1 MKKRRNAMANCQNI
15 TLIIRMFR
23 IDDPQGKP
31 PEELEQLTFTIVL
44 TNGVIDRT
52 RSTVF
57 LSDMPLSALSG
68 TCQAVADPD
77 GTAMTLFFTWD
88 RIDVF
93 MTGFTYIKGFKRFR
107 GCWFAKTRT
116 GTLENEFNEAQRA
129 IVLSP
134 GNGDTGS
141 GTGQVT

>member
-1 MKKRRNAMANCQNI
+1 MANCQNI

-23 IDDPQGKP
+23 IDDPKGVP
-31 PEELEQLTFTIVL
+31 PEELEQLTFDIKL
-44 TNGVIDRT
+44 TNGVIDPAQ
-52 RSTVF
+52 STVF
-57 LSDMPLSALSG
+57 LSEMRLSALSG
-68 TCQAVADPD
+68 TCQPVADPD

-107 GCWFAKTRT
+107 GSWFAKTHT
-116 GTLENEFNEAQRA
+116 GALENEFDETLRA
-129 IVLSP
+129 IVLAP
-134 GNGDTGS
+134 GSGDTGS

>member
-1 MKKRRNAMANCQNI
+1 MYKNDYPN
-15 TLIIRMFR
+15 
-23 IDDPQGKP
+23 GEP
-31 PEELEQLTFTIVL
+31 PEELEQLTFNIKL
-44 TNGVIDRT
+44 TNGVIDPAQ
-52 RSTVF
+52 SSVF
-57 LSDMPLSALSG
+57 LSEMRLSPLSG
-68 TCQAVADPD
+68 TCQPVANPD

-107 GCWFAKTRT
+107 GAWFAKTHT
-116 GTLENEFNEAQRA
+116 GALENEFNETLRA

>member
-1 MKKRRNAMANCQNI
+1 MANCEDI
-15 TLIIRMFR
+15 TLIIRMFK
-23 IDDPQGKP
+23 IDDPKGERP
-31 PEELEQLTFTIVL
+31 VELEQLTFNIKL
-44 TNGVIDRT
+44 TNGAIDPAK
-52 RSTVF
+52 STVF
-57 LSDMPLSALSG
+57 LSNIRLSALSG
-68 TCQAVADPD
+68 TCQPVANPD
-77 GTAMTLFFTWD
+77 GVALTLFFTWD

-107 GCWFAKTRT
+107 GAWFAKTHT
-116 GTLENEFNEAQRA
+116 GALENEFNETLRA

>member
-1 MKKRRNAMANCQNI
+1 MANCQNI
-15 TLIIRMFR
+15 TLIIRMFK
-23 IDDPQGKP
+23 IDDPKGNP
-31 PEELEQLTFTIVL
+31 PEELEQLTFDIKL
-44 TNGVIDRT
+44 TNGVIDPAQ
-52 RSTVF
+52 SNVF
-57 LSDMPLSALSG
+57 LSDMRLSALSG
-68 TCQAVADPD
+68 TCQPVADPD

-107 GCWFAKTRT
+107 GCWFAKTHT
-116 GTLENEFNEAQRA
+116 GALENEFDETLRA
-129 IVLSP
+129 IVLGP